1 MSNSIYIS
9 IPKPPQNNIKA
20 NTPCKKCCGTIDFSL
35 GSSTLNLSSNC
46 YKVVNP
52 NKNTYKYKNKYTK
65 KIYIPYVSNI
75 SELNQ
80 IRNSILVNYEKEL
93 QKKFICNITK

>member
-46 YKVVNP
+46 YKV
-52 NKNTYKYKNKYTK
+52 
-65 KIYIPYVSNI
+65 
-75 SELNQ
+75 
-80 IRNSILVNYEKEL
+80 IRNLLIPHDFGFDGNL
-93 QKKFICNITK
+93 